1 MVRRLYV
8 VELQDRHWYVRVGTL
23 RHGPFLTRA
32 NAVESAIQAA
42 SQRNSAEVLVRSP
55 QGGLETVWTK
65 PPHDAKV

>member
-32 NAVESAIQAA
+32 NAVEAAIQAA
-42 SQRNSAEVLVRSP
+42 SQRDSAEVLVRSP
-55 QGGLETVWTK
+55 QGGLESVWVRPERTA
-65 PPHDAKV
+65 DA